1 MHPGKLLYI
10 CEFSEIYCVLEFYQ
24 YLFTATRSCL
34 SAFYP
39 WSTDLTMFTAY
50 MLTSRPG
57 SFENA
62 NIVHFFENLFRFKF
76 YLIVEKLAK
85 CYNSHF
91 GTNNVFLTEDR
102 LVKNVKKRVL
112 KKNTIHCQGC
122 LYTGRTGRWSRRTST
137 VWGIFLWGTQRGGN
151 MGPIRYYSFFVVNFS
166 LFDSPISFCEKRP
179 LCNFK
184 LWFVMITSQLARDNN
199 KSA

>member
-1 MHPGKLLYI
+1 
-10 CEFSEIYCVLEFYQ
+10 
-24 YLFTATRSCL
+24 
-34 SAFYP
+34 
-39 WSTDLTMFTAY
+39 MFTAY

-102 LVKNVKKRVL
+102 LVKNVKKKVL
-112 KKNTIHCQGC
+112 KKKILFIVKGVCILGALDNGPGGHQ
-122 LYTGRTGRWSRRTST
+122 LYEASSCEEH
-137 VWGIFLWGTQRGGN
+137 N
-151 MGPIRYYSFFVVNFS
+151 MEVTRAHQDILP
-166 LFDSPISFCEKRP
+166 SPFCEKQNLEVACRK
-179 LCNFK
+179 FK
-184 LWFVMITSQLARDNN
+184 SRRFTNYFWFKAAFVQFQI
-199 KSA
+199 

>member
-1 MHPGKLLYI
+1 
-10 CEFSEIYCVLEFYQ
+10 
-24 YLFTATRSCL
+24 
-34 SAFYP
+34 
-39 WSTDLTMFTAY
+39 MFTAY

-102 LVKNVKKRVL
+102 LVKNVKKRVD
-112 KKNTIHCQGC
+112 KSKENFADCKGC
-122 LYTGRTGRWSRRTST
+122 LCTGRTGRWFRQTST
-137 VWGIFLWGTQRGGN
+137 V
-151 MGPIRYYSFFVVNFS
+151 
-166 LFDSPISFCEKRP
+166 
-179 LCNFK
+179 
-184 LWFVMITSQLARDNN
+184 
-199 KSA
+199 

>member
-1 MHPGKLLYI
+1 
-10 CEFSEIYCVLEFYQ
+10 
-24 YLFTATRSCL
+24 
-34 SAFYP
+34 
-39 WSTDLTMFTAY
+39 MFTAY

-112 KKNTIHCQGC
+112 KKK
-122 LYTGRTGRWSRRTST
+122 
-137 VWGIFLWGTQRGGN
+137 
-151 MGPIRYYSFFVVNFS
+151 YYSLSRVSVYWAHWTMVQADINCMRH
-166 LFDSPISFCEKRP
+166 LLVR
-179 LCNFK
+179 NTT
-184 LWFVMITSQLARDNN
+184 WR
-199 KSA
+199 